1 MGPGTI
7 IQMGYKE
14 FSAKRRMLLPLLLLV
29 IGVSVIEGILLD
41 LIGIDASVGSSILL
55 LILTIHIYRK
65 LLGLEIKGAP
75 YFPYFGNYLLA
86 SLMCLLLALPLFLV
100 PGILAVSAFGFGF
113 SFVANVMV
121 LAFAAIIVI
130 PLLVLSPYF
139 FTRLYYCLPGVA
151 IGRKPYGFR
160 EGWRDSAGVAI
171 PLTFAFL
178 IVALVFVLIAGISF
192 AILYFVM
199 DAVTAATGPAGAIV
213 SMVANNLLAGTVFNF
228 SSIFLTVMQGAV
240 YREHTYRVS
249 SEAVEVF

>member
-1 MGPGTI
+1 M
-7 IQMGYKE
+7 
-14 FSAKRRMLLPLLLLV
+14 PLLLLV
-29 IGVSVIEGILLD
+29 IGVSVIEGILFN
-41 LIGIDASVGSSILL
+41 LIGIDASIVSSILL

-75 YFPYFGNYLLA
+75 YFPFFGNWLLVN
-86 SLMCLLLALPLFLV
+86 LMCMLLALPLFLV
-100 PGILAVSAFGFGF
+100 PGILVVAAFGFGF
-113 SFVANVMV
+113 VANVMG
-121 LAFAAIIVI
+121 LAIAAIIAI

-139 FTRLYYCLPGVA
+139 FTRLYYCMPGVA

-178 IVALVFVLIAGISF
+178 IVALVFVLIAGLSF
-192 AILYFVM
+192 AILYLVM
-199 DAVTAATGPAGAIV
+199 DAVTSATGPAGAIV

-228 SSIFLTVMQGAV
+228 ISIFLTVMQGAV

>member
-1 MGPGTI
+1 M
-7 IQMGYKE
+7 
-14 FSAKRRMLLPLLLLV
+14 PLLLLV
-29 IGVSVIEGILLD
+29 IGVSVIEGILFN
-41 LIGIDASVGSSILL
+41 LIGIDASIVSSILL
-55 LILTIHIYRK
+55 LILTVHIYRK

-75 YFPYFGNYLLA
+75 YFPFFGNWLLVN
-86 SLMCLLLALPLFLV
+86 LMCMLLALPLFLV
-100 PGILAVSAFGFGF
+100 PGILVVAAFGFGF
-113 SFVANVMV
+113 VANVMG
-121 LAFAAIIVI
+121 LAIAAIIAI

-139 FTRLYYCLPGVA
+139 FTRLYYCMPGVA

-178 IVALVFVLIAGISF
+178 IVALVFVLIAGLSF
-192 AILYFVM
+192 AILYLVM
-199 DAVTAATGPAGAIV
+199 DAVTSATGPAGAIV

-228 SSIFLTVMQGAV
+228 ISIFLTVMQGAV